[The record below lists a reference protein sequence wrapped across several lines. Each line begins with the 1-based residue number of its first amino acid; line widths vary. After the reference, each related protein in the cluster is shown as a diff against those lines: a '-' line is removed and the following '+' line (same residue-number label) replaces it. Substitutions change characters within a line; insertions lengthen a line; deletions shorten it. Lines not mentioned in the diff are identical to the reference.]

1 LQYLR
6 PNLTLYGGILRGFS
20 WGISLKISSQKHRKA
35 WMGVVSEITIFKGK
49 LAVFLNKYGKENE
62 PQRHKGT
69 KEI

>member
-1 LQYLR
+1 L
-6 PNLTLYGGILRGFS
+6 GIAHEKS
-20 WGISLKISSQKHRKA
+20 PPQKHRKA

-49 LAVFLNKYGKENE
+49 LAVFFNKYGKGNE